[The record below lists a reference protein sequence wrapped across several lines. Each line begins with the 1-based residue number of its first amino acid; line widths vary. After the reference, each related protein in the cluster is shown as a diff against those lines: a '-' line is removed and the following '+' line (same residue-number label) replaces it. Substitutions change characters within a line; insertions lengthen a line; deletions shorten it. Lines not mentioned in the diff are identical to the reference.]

1 MKNIKRQQRMIK
13 NRESACLS
21 RKKKKE
27 YVTNLE
33 EELNNVAK
41 ENADLKEENKA
52 LKKRVSELEQEKN
65 QMALMAGWAS
75 PQSVLS
81 SDSEPSKL
89 SRLSNDENQYSPSS
103 YHHEGN
109 KKTIADPTSKY
120 KKGTALLA
128 LLFMISLNA
137 NNLGGL
143 YLNQAPIDPNNGNEM
158 SMSRNNLNPSS
169 FSINDNSIDDMGHLS
184 RSLLWESNF
193 SASAGDV
200 EIPPHLC
207 SKAFVNATESIR
219 LENQLRGWFQ
229 LDNKTLRNITKY
241 EQASIKRVLESSGHP
256 ASSNNY
262 DLTQN
267 KFGEYDFFGGP
278 KAAVGV
284 DLKKTKSLRR
294 RLSNSGGSYGGAASR
309 IAGKDSGRG
318 KPSINHGSIYHMLI
332 PDQLDD
338 QENNSYRYADLD
350 INLYPY
356 NFIIQYNNDLL

>member
-109 KKTIADPTSKY
+109 KKTLTKSIP
-120 KKGTALLA
+120 
-128 LLFMISLNA
+128 
-137 NNLGGL
+137 
-143 YLNQAPIDPNNGNEM
+143 
-158 SMSRNNLNPSS
+158 S
-169 FSINDNSIDDMGHLS
+169 FSS
-184 RSLLWESNF
+184 RFYFPVSQCGLEPANCSLTMT
-193 SASAGDV
+193 D
-200 EIPPHLC
+200 
-207 SKAFVNATESIR
+207 
-219 LENQLRGWFQ
+219 
-229 LDNKTLRNITKY
+229 TLGR
-241 EQASIKRVLESSGHP
+241 SG
-256 ASSNNY
+256 
-262 DLTQN
+262 
-267 KFGEYDFFGGP
+267 
-278 KAAVGV
+278 
-284 DLKKTKSLRR
+284 
-294 RLSNSGGSYGGAASR
+294 
-309 IAGKDSGRG
+309 
-318 KPSINHGSIYHMLI
+318 
-332 PDQLDD
+332 
-338 QENNSYRYADLD
+338 
-350 INLYPY
+350 
-356 NFIIQYNNDLL
+356 